1 MRRQCIEIDSCIPTV
16 IILVYS
22 VVEFNVLIGFSVEQ
36 RKTGEVVIDIK
47 DPYQVELSNSSSTGT
62 FH

>member
-1 MRRQCIEIDSCIPTV
+1 MRRQCIEIDSCIPTI

-47 DPYQVELSNSSSTGT
+47 DPS
-62 FH
+62 